1 MPLLNKNLSGCN
13 MNLGLKGKKVIMNG
27 GSHGL
32 GLASL
37 KTYAA
42 EGCDIAFFSSNP
54 ERVAAA
60 QQAIDSAG
68 PGKVFGTE
76 LDMTG
81 NAEGYSAW
89 LEKAVQDLGGCDI
102 FIHTASSSGQGA
114 TGDWDRCLD
123 LDIKGATL
131 AVDVLTPVLAQ
142 SDCGSIIFMSSTA
155 AVETFLAP
163 QAFNAI
169 KAAMITYGS
178 QLSQAL
184 APQGIRV
191 NCVSPG
197 PIEYPTGNWEAIKA
211 SMKDFYA
218 GILAQMPM
226 GRLGEPQEVANSI
239 VFLSSPASPYT
250 TGANLII
257 DGGFTKRVQF

>member
-1 MPLLNKNLSGCN
+1 MD
-13 MNLGLKGKKVIMNG
+13 LGLKGKKVIMNG

-42 EGCDIAFFSSNP
+42 EGCDIAFFSSNA

-60 QQAIDSAG
+60 EAAIDAAG
-68 PGKVFGTE
+68 SGKVFGTE

-81 NAEGYSAW
+81 NPDGYVAW

-102 FIHTASSSGQGA
+102 FIHTASASGQGA

-123 LDIKGATL
+123 LDIKGATM
-131 AVDVLTPVLAQ
+131 AVDTLTPALAA
-142 SDCGSIIFMSSTA
+142 SGCGSIVFMSSTA
-155 AVETFLAP
+155 AVETFVAP

-169 KAAMITYGS
+169 KAALITYAS

-211 SMKDFYA
+211 NMEEFYN
-218 GILAQMPM
+218 GVVAQMPM
-226 GRLGEPQEVANSI
+226 GRLGEPQEVANSV

-250 TGANLII
+250 TGVNLII
-257 DGGFTKRVQF
+257 DGGYTKRVQF

>member
-1 MPLLNKNLSGCN
+1 MD
-13 MNLGLKGKKVIMNG
+13 LGLKGKKVIMNG

-42 EGCDIAFFSSNP
+42 EGCDIAFFSSNA

-60 QQAIDSAG
+60 EAAIDAAG

-81 NAEGYSAW
+81 NPDGYVAW

-102 FIHTASSSGQGA
+102 FIHTASASGQGA

-123 LDIKGATL
+123 LDIKGATM
-131 AVDVLTPVLAQ
+131 AVDTLTPALAA
-142 SDCGSIIFMSSTA
+142 SGCGSIVFMSSTA
-155 AVETFLAP
+155 AVETFVAP

-169 KAAMITYGS
+169 KAALITYAS

-211 SMKDFYA
+211 NMEEFYN
-218 GILAQMPM
+218 GVVAQMPM
-226 GRLGEPQEVANSI
+226 GRLGEPQEVANSV

-250 TGANLII
+250 TGVNLII
-257 DGGFTKRVQF
+257 DGGYTKRVQF

>member
-1 MPLLNKNLSGCN
+1 MD
-13 MNLGLKGKKVIMNG
+13 LGLKGKKVIMNG

-42 EGCDIAFFSSNP
+42 EGCDIAFFSSNA

-60 QQAIDSAG
+60 EAAIDAAG
-68 PGKVFGTE
+68 SGKVFGTE

-81 NAEGYSAW
+81 NPDGYVAW

-102 FIHTASSSGQGA
+102 FIHTASASGQGA

-123 LDIKGATL
+123 LDIKGATM
-131 AVDVLTPVLAQ
+131 AVDTLTSALAA
-142 SDCGSIIFMSSTA
+142 SGCGSIVFMSSTA
-155 AVETFLAP
+155 AVETFVAP

-169 KAAMITYGS
+169 KAALITYAS

-211 SMKDFYA
+211 NMEEFYN
-218 GILAQMPM
+218 GVVAQMPM
-226 GRLGEPQEVANSI
+226 GRLGEPQEVANSV
-239 VFLSSPASPYT
+239 VFLSSSASPYT
-250 TGANLII
+250 TGVNLII
-257 DGGFTKRVQF
+257 DGGYTKRVQF

>member
-1 MPLLNKNLSGCN
+1 MD
-13 MNLGLKGKKVIMNG
+13 LGLNGKKVIMNG

-42 EGCDIAFFSSNP
+42 EGCDVAFFSSNA

-60 QQAIDSAG
+60 SDAIDAVG
-68 PGKVFGTE
+68 TGKVIGSE

-81 NAEGYSAW
+81 NPEGYKAW
-89 LEKAVQDLGGCDI
+89 LAKAVEDLGGCDI
-102 FIHTASSSGQGA
+102 FIHTASASGQGA

-123 LDIKGATL
+123 LDIKGAAM
-131 AVDVLTPVLAQ
+131 AVEVLTPALAE

-155 AVETFLAP
+155 AVETFVAP

-197 PIEYPTGNWEAIKA
+197 PIEYPSGNWEAIKA
-211 SMKDFYA
+211 NMPAFYD
-218 GILAQMPM
+218 GTVAQMPM
-226 GRLGEPQEVANSI
+226 GRLGEPQEVANSV

-257 DGGFTKRVQF
+257 DGGYTKRVQF